1 MNTIA
6 ATFEGSSDAV
16 TVNRIAVFD
25 VTGRV
30 SLQSTGEALVSPEVM
45 VTLTSQGGSSGV
57 PTILDGSGNYIFGG
71 LVAGSYTLSP
81 ALAPVVSS
89 SCLSFSSSSR
99 TVDLTTVDISGQ
111 DFAADQLL
119 ACHAI
124 RGRVTASTNP
134 GFGVNGIDVLI
145 EDSIGGSF
153 RKVTDASGSF
163 DFRYLLP
170 GSYTITPSSCPF
182 TPCMTFVPAT
192 RTVLIMSSDVIGQD
206 FVEQF

>member
-6 ATFEGSSDAV
+6 ATFEGSSDSV

-45 VTLTSQGGSSGV
+45 VTLTRQGGASGV
-57 PTILDGSGNYIFGG
+57 PTILDESGNYIFGG

-81 ALAPVVSS
+81 ALAPLVS

-111 DFAADQLL
+111 DFAADQPM
-119 ACHAI
+119 ACHSI

-134 GFGVNGIDVLI
+134 AFGVNGIDVSI
-145 EDSIGGSF
+145 ADSIGGSL

-163 DFRYLLP
+163 DFRYLPP
-170 GSYTITPSSCPF
+170 GSYTITPRSCPL
-182 TPCMTFVPAT
+182 TTCMPFVPET
-192 RTVLIMSSDVIGQD
+192 RSVVITNSDVIGQD